1 MGCPMVGPEAS
12 THQRPVDGTIRI
24 VACRKMSIKD
34 VFDDRG
40 YVLIKDFF
48 SSDEKQLLLNFTTEW
63 LGENIRAASSDET
76 YDGKIDFKSYHNIPN
91 IDHNRVA
98 AAKYRYIVPNERVI
112 KILEKP
118 DLMKVIKE
126 LSDRCEL
133 IRWQDP
139 GFGWLGY
146 RIIRPNCNDGY
157 PPSCKDWGAATGVYS
172 LWVPIAGCTSYSS
185 IRFLPGSHKK
195 QYSSYLP
202 DETQFTKGE
211 RRLEED
217 IPESSFVR
225 HACTLGDLIVYHPS
239 VIHSED
245 SSDKEFTRVNLEYRY
260 RPQ

>member
-1 MGCPMVGPEAS
+1 
-12 THQRPVDGTIRI
+12 
-24 VACRKMSIKD
+24 MSIKEL
-34 VFDDRG
+34 FDDQG

-48 SSDEKQLLLNFTTEW
+48 SADEKQLLQNFTNEW
-63 LGENIRAASSDET
+63 IGETIRAASSGEINE
-76 YDGKIDFKSYHNIPN
+76 GEIDLKYYHTIVN
-91 IDHNRVA
+91 IDHSRVA
-98 AAKYRYIVPNERVI
+98 AAIHRYIVPNESI
-112 KILEKP
+112 LNALEKSG
-118 DLMKVIKE
+118 LVKLIKE

-157 PPSCKDWGAATGVYS
+157 PPSCKDWGAASGVYS
-172 LWVPIAGCTSYSS
+172 LWVPIAGCTRYSS

-195 QYSSYLP
+195 KYSSFLP
-202 DETQFTKGE
+202 EETQFTKGE
-211 RRLEED
+211 RRLCED

-225 HACTLGDLIVYHPS
+225 HDCTLGDMIVYHPS

-245 SSDKEFTRVNLEYRY
+245 SSDKELTRVNLEYRY